1 MSDSKTPV
9 VLRNQVIGMHRAGYS
24 VRKIAEKLAISR
36 GFVQNAICKHKT
48 GKSLEDAP
56 RSGRPSKITP
66 RKKRRL
72 IRNLNTDR
80 SQTSAEL
87 GQTTFG
93 NISGISP
100 RCVRRCLFKHG
111 FKKCRASKTPLLTY
125 LQKLRRLRWAA
136 AHKHYD
142 FHKVIFS
149 DEKRFA
155 KRPDGP
161 TMVWRRPGESRD
173 PRCTQ
178 KHTKF
183 GGGGLL
189 IWGAISYYRKFP
201 LVHVAGT
208 LNAQGYISQILQ
220 QLLPRLPRAT
230 RKRLILMQDGATC
243 HTAREVALFLAN
255 HNVQVLED
263 WPSNSPDLNP
273 MENLWGYME
282 HKLKNRVCA
291 TNEELWEQIQ
301 SVWDSIPLSY
311 IQSLFDSMPKR
322 LRAVKKK
329 NGGTIKY

>member
-155 KRPDGP
+155 KRPD
-161 TMVWRRPGESRD
+161 
-173 PRCTQ
+173 
-178 KHTKF
+178 
-183 GGGGLL
+183 
-189 IWGAISYYRKFP
+189 
-201 LVHVAGT
+201 
-208 LNAQGYISQILQ
+208 
-220 QLLPRLPRAT
+220 
-230 RKRLILMQDGATC
+230 
-243 HTAREVALFLAN
+243 
-255 HNVQVLED
+255 
-263 WPSNSPDLNP
+263 
-273 MENLWGYME
+273 
-282 HKLKNRVCA
+282 
-291 TNEELWEQIQ
+291 
-301 SVWDSIPLSY
+301 
-311 IQSLFDSMPKR
+311 
-322 LRAVKKK
+322 
-329 NGGTIKY
+329 

>member
-161 TMVWRRPGESRD
+161 T
-173 PRCTQ
+173 
-178 KHTKF
+178 TKF

-208 LNAQGYISQILQ
+208 LNTQGYISQILQ

-263 WPSNSPDLNP
+263 CIS
-273 MENLWGYME
+273 GF
-282 HKLKNRVCA
+282 CA
-291 TNEELWEQIQ
+291 
-301 SVWDSIPLSY
+301 
-311 IQSLFDSMPKR
+311 
-322 LRAVKKK
+322 
-329 NGGTIKY
+329 

>member
-1 MSDSKTPV
+1 MKRPRKTLTFLLYTLDESPRTLCGRKSKDTLSACSFIDCIWFQSVFWACFSLALTMSDSKTPV

-161 TMVWRRPGESRD
+161 PGE
-173 PRCTQ
+173 
-178 KHTKF
+178 
-183 GGGGLL
+183 LL
-189 IWGAISYYRKFP
+189 F
-201 LVHVAGT
+201 
-208 LNAQGYISQILQ
+208 
-220 QLLPRLPRAT
+220 
-230 RKRLILMQDGATC
+230 
-243 HTAREVALFLAN
+243 
-255 HNVQVLED
+255 VL
-263 WPSNSPDLNP
+263 
-273 MENLWGYME
+273 YM
-282 HKLKNRVCA
+282 A
-291 TNEELWEQIQ
+291 WYPT
-301 SVWDSIPLSY
+301 
-311 IQSLFDSMPKR
+311 
-322 LRAVKKK
+322 
-329 NGGTIKY
+329 